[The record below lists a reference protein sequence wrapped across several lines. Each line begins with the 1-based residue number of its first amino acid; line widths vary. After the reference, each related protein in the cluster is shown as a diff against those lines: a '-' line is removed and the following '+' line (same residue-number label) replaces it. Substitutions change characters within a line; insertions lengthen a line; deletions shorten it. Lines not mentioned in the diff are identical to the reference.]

1 LSNVLVNSTSGL
13 EAALAGAQAGDTV
26 FLAPGTYSG
35 LYIANVNP
43 GGTVNITSQSAS
55 SEAVLQNFTVANSS
69 NLDFSNLEFSTVG
82 STDPTYAYR
91 ISNDQNIQ
99 FNSLFVHGAIGADPN
114 TAITA
119 FLLRESA
126 NVSITNSNFEYLL
139 TGVTQL
145 NDNGLVFSGNNL
157 QYLAGDG
164 IDGGGSSNVQIL
176 NNYETNAVADTVGV
190 HPDFIQFQT
199 AGTASAASNI
209 IIENNTFVRGGGAPV
224 QGVFIGDDTG
234 VMPFQ
239 NVTIS
244 GNVVAGGMY
253 NGIDVTGANQVN
265 ISGNVVAGYS
275 DMESWIRLGNGT
287 ETNVALSNNQA
298 QAYIFDAV
306 AVLTGL
312 VQSNDL
318 VIGPTAP
325 GATLTTPSA
334 INPDPPPPPPPPP
347 SGVTAD
353 PPPPAPTA
361 SPASP
366 AALPTAPAAPFGLTL
381 DPSTH
386 SGAPGDNLTNIPQ
399 VLIDGVA
406 PLGSPVTL
414 FDGATAIGM
423 GVANV
428 ASGAFSI
435 AANAPLADGAHTLT
449 ATAAD
454 SAGQVSAP
462 SAGLTVTI
470 DTHAPVATLAYATA
484 VSTNAGETVTLAGTT
499 SGQTPGVPF
508 SVAIFQDGTQ
518 IGSATPTNGAWSF
531 QALNV
536 SATPHTYTI
545 QTTDAVGN
553 TALSA
558 NDVVVGAPHASIIA
572 GDGTNLIVGAA
583 GDTITGG
590 AGSNT
595 FIVNSLNQ
603 APAGKANPGHL
614 QTITNWVSG
623 SDHFDLTGLG
633 PLTFGGET
641 QTVTPHSVEWYTS
654 GGNTF
659 VVGDAVGR
667 AHADF
672 TIELLGVHN
681 LTSSD
686 FLLG

>member
-1 LSNVLVNSTSGL
+1 MSNVLVNSTSGL

-55 SEAVLQNFTVANSS
+55 TEAVLQNFTLANSS
-69 NLDFSNLEFSTVG
+69 NLNFSNLELSTVG
-82 STDPTYAYR
+82 STDPLYAYR
-91 ISNDQNIQ
+91 ISSDTNIQ

-114 TAITA
+114 TSETA
-119 FLLRESA
+119 FFLRGDT

-139 TGVTQL
+139 TAITHL
-145 NDNGLVFSGNNL
+145 NDNGLVFSGNNF

-164 IDGGGSSNVQIL
+164 IDGGGSSNVQVL

-190 HPDFIQFQT
+190 HPDFIQFWT
-199 AGTASAASNI
+199 YGTTTDPQNI
-209 IIENNTFVRGGGAPV
+209 VIENNTFVRGSGAPV
-224 QGVFIGDDTG
+224 QGIFIGDDTG
-234 VMPFQ
+234 VLPFQ
-239 NVTIS
+239 NLTIS
-244 GNVVAGGMY
+244 GNVIAGGMY

-265 ISGNVVAGYS
+265 ISNNVVAGYS
-275 DMESWIRLGNGT
+275 DMESWIRLGTGT
-287 ETNVALSNNQA
+287 ETNVTLSNNQA
-298 QAYIFDAV
+298 QTYIFDTG

-312 VQSNDL
+312 VQINDQ
-318 VIGPTAP
+318 VIGPTSP
-325 GATLTTPSA
+325 GVTLT
-334 INPDPPPPPPPPP
+334 PPGGAPPVSPPPPPP
-347 SGVTAD
+347 SPPAPIAS
-353 PPPPAPTA
+353 PPPPPSPLPPVPPVAP
-361 SPASP
+361 S
-366 AALPTAPAAPFGLTL
+366 GLTL
-381 DPSTH
+381 DHSTD
-386 SGAPGDNLTNIPQ
+386 SGTPGDNLTNIPLVQ
-399 VLIDGVA
+399 IDGVA
-406 PLGSPVTL
+406 MPGSTVTL
-414 FDGATAIGM
+414 LDGATAIGT
-423 GVANV
+423 GAAN
-428 ASGAFSI
+428 ASTGAFSI
-435 AANAPLADGAHTLT
+435 TANSPLADGAHTLT
-449 ATAAD
+449 ATAAN
-454 SAGQVSAP
+454 SAGVSAP

-470 DTHAPVATLAYATA
+470 DTHAPPAATFAFATA
-484 VSTNAGETVTLAGTT
+484 VPTNAGETVTLAGTT
-499 SGQTPGVPF
+499 GAGVPGAPF

-518 IGSATPTNGAWSF
+518 IGSTTPTNGTWSF

-536 SATPHTYTI
+536 SATPHTYTV
-545 QTTDAVGN
+545 QTTDAAGN
-553 TALSA
+553 TAPGT